1 MAGMLGA
8 LMVADVFG
16 KFLLVHHQAIRYKA
30 AWLLATSQA
39 AHDHTLRV
47 QMEYEF

>member
-8 LMVADVFG
+8 LMVAAVFG